1 MKLGVVYKKR
11 RKTLGRLDGLQGMP
25 SGGAQRVSDTHT
37 QTQWHR
43 GMCANCVTGGS
54 SGVDGESF
62 SSQSQGVSI
71 GAYAAV
77 AEEEWAKIRPYAQQR
92 RRPYEGKCMQRCM
105 TTGPAG

>member
-1 MKLGVVYKKR
+1 MAGVEWKC
-11 RKTLGRLDGLQGMP
+11 
-25 SGGAQRVSDTHT
+25 DTHT

-43 GMCANCVTGGS
+43 GMFANCVTGGS

-77 AEEEWAKIRPYAQQR
+77 AEEEWAKIRPYAQQQ
-92 RRPYEGKCMQRCM
+92 RRPYEGKCMQHCM

>member
-1 MKLGVVYKKR
+1 MMKFGVVYKKR
-11 RKTLGRLDGLQGMP
+11 RKTLMRLDGLQGMP

-37 QTQWHR
+37 QTRWHR

-71 GAYAAV
+71 DAYAAV
-77 AEEEWAKIRPYAQQR
+77 AEEDWAKIRPHA
-92 RRPYEGKCMQRCM
+92 
-105 TTGPAG
+105 